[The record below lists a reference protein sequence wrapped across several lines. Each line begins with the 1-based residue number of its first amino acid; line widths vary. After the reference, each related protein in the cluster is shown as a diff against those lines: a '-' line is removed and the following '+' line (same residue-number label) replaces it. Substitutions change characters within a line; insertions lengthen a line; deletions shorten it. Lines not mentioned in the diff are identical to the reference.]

1 MPIFPSATLQK
12 NNEIPNQSNF
22 LGLRKDK
29 KRLGKFLKLL
39 LNYNYPPSETVDDEM
54 VTDQDMVTD
63 DNDEKTTPDQTS
75 NPPSDAKRI
84 RLDEDT
90 KQRFLDNLYL
100 FAGLFIRTIFFRFIF
115 IA

>member
-1 MPIFPSATLQK
+1 
-12 NNEIPNQSNF
+12 
-22 LGLRKDK
+22 
-29 KRLGKFLKLL
+29 
-39 LNYNYPPSETVDDEM
+39 M

-90 KQRFLDNLYL
+90 KQRFVDNINIYLYN
-100 FAGLFIRTIFFRFIF
+100 FFFQFILM
-115 IA
+115 A

>member
-1 MPIFPSATLQK
+1 
-12 NNEIPNQSNF
+12 
-22 LGLRKDK
+22 
-29 KRLGKFLKLL
+29 
-39 LNYNYPPSETVDDEM
+39 M

-90 KQRFLDNLYL
+90 KQRFVDNINIYLYN
-100 FAGLFIRTIFFRFIF
+100 FFFNSF
-115 IA
+115 

>member
-1 MPIFPSATLQK
+1 
-12 NNEIPNQSNF
+12 
-22 LGLRKDK
+22 
-29 KRLGKFLKLL
+29 
-39 LNYNYPPSETVDDEM
+39 M

-90 KQRFLDNLYL
+90 KQRFLNNLYL

>member
-1 MPIFPSATLQK
+1 
-12 NNEIPNQSNF
+12 
-22 LGLRKDK
+22 
-29 KRLGKFLKLL
+29 
-39 LNYNYPPSETVDDEM
+39 M

-90 KQRFLDNLYL
+90 KQRFVDNLYL
-100 FAGLFIRTIFFRFIF
+100 FVQFFFKFIF
-115 IA
+115 MA

>member
-1 MPIFPSATLQK
+1 MCFSFQRK
-12 NNEIPNQSNF
+12 NEIPTQSNL

-29 KRLGKFLKLL
+29 KRLGFFFKLL
-39 LNYNYPPSETVDDEM
+39 SNYNYPPSETVDDEM

-90 KQRFLDNLYL
+90 KQRFVDNLY
-100 FAGLFIRTIFFRFIF
+100 
-115 IA
+115 

>member
-1 MPIFPSATLQK
+1 
-12 NNEIPNQSNF
+12 
-22 LGLRKDK
+22 
-29 KRLGKFLKLL
+29 
-39 LNYNYPPSETVDDEM
+39 M

-90 KQRFLDNLYL
+90 KQRFVDNINIYL
-100 FAGLFIRTIFFRFIF
+100 FVCLFVYLLLS
-115 IA
+115 